1 MLIKNKAWYV
11 ESWLIKS
18 FLHVKLFHAV
28 CHACTS
34 HEKLCNGIVPSS
46 LFRIEVMKL
55 NAEAWSFH
63 SEERRCQFNSPSP
76 LGMDKPPVL
85 VQFSLVHGG
94 VGNLV

>member
-1 MLIKNKAWYV
+1 M

-55 NAEAWSFH
+55 NAEAWSFQGTKM
-63 SEERRCQFNSPSP
+63 SFNSPSP